1 MSKKQDEELIR
12 RAMADV
18 SRKNGTINPL
28 NSMSQVLNQLQ
39 DMVKYIANLE
49 QGLLGLTTEV
59 QAHRYSQQMLY
70 KLIIEKEIMTK
81 EELDKFY
88 ETEVAEPMKK
98 YVDNINN
105 KLKEAQQHEEI
116 EEDES
121 DSKVVLASERFKQT
135 KEEQPN

>member
-12 RAMADV
+12 RAMADM
-18 SRKNGTINPL
+18 SRKNGTINPI
-28 NSMSQVLNQLQ
+28 NSMTQVLNQLNE
-39 DMVKYIANLE
+39 MVKYIANLE

-59 QAHRYSQQMLY
+59 QAHRYSHQMMY

-81 EELDKFY
+81 EELDKLY

-98 YVDNINN
+98 YVEDINN
-105 KLKEAQQHEEI
+105 KIKEAQPKEEAK
-116 EEDES
+116 EEC
-121 DSKVVLASERFKQT
+121 DSKVILASERFKQN